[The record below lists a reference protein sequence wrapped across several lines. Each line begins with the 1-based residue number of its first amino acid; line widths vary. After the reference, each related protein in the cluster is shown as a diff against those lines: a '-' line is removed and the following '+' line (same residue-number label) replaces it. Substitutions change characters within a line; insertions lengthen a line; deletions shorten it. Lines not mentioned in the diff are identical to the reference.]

1 MTKAIAFNVKDLNRK
16 MLRRFKFGIHLI
28 LAVQVALFFLCSCR
42 TASMSS
48 RVSNEG
54 SSIEQA
60 DVSVIADKVWDYACS
75 HPKGFTLNIRTMTE
89 PKEGIAVSYAATQN
103 SHSREQ
109 LGKVVAHALQNDGY
123 VGGWYND
130 EDSLY
135 YFDSSRLFPENA
147 LDEALLF
154 GKKNGQQAVFVLS
167 SSKEIPVA
175 QEHSPNVFLVMYDAA
190 VGKEPLLEAIKEY
203 RCEVVYDYKIINGMA
218 LKKPKAKSLEET
230 MQYFR
235 GVKGV
240 LAVEYDRITRLT
252 DPVKP
257 RLEIK

>member
-1 MTKAIAFNVKDLNRK
+1 

-54 SSIEQA
+54 STIEQA

-109 LGKVVAHALQNDGY
+109 LGRVVAHALQNDGY

-175 QEHSPNVFLVMYDAA
+175 QKHSPNVFLVMYDAA

-203 RCEVVYDYKIINGMA
+203 RCEVVYDYKIINGM
-218 LKKPKAKSLEET
+218 
-230 MQYFR
+230 
-235 GVKGV
+235 G
-240 LAVEYDRITRLT
+240 
-252 DPVKP
+252 
-257 RLEIK
+257 